1 MGIALTVEVEVDA
14 WAFDEID
21 KLENPLTTEY
31 VERALTACIVSE
43 NRSARVG
50 GVRRSVNPAIAS
62 DLGTLL
68 SESAELSGSCDGYRR
83 ANAI

>member
-1 MGIALTVEVEVDA
+1 VGIALIVEVEVDA

-21 KLENPLTTEY
+21 RLENPLTTEC
-31 VERALTACIVSE
+31 VERALTASIVSDD
-43 NRSARVG
+43 RSARVG
-50 GVRRSVNPAIAS
+50 SVRRSVKQATAS

-83 ANAI
+83 ANSI